1 MSRVVMNCVVQK
13 QGNATDTHDLD
24 ANVNE
29 DTGLLSWLETPL
41 ATGTNLLDKLESP
54 PVTALI
60 DPFRVAAC
68 ELSNMTTAKIHLK
81 SHTSNCILC
90 FIIIDNIQTD
100 GPIMNFVVPSCP
112 MQFGLVSWNETV
124 CVLPTT
130 NLAKFVLLKAGCVV
144 VVSHLVAGS
153 CAWNTQSPC
162 CLVLSARQW
171 LQPACLGI
179 QPPEFV
185 LLLWVQHRLIARHL
199 EGCGWEVSMHC
210 ETDQQD
216 QSVLSNFVWKQ
227 TQWPCFSPRVLNIWA
242 EAVCLKLQTLQSE
255 LSWAPGHIPATLPL
269 VASHN
274 EMETSLTQC

>member
-13 QGNATDTHDLD
+13 QGNATNTHDLD

-29 DTGLLSWLETPL
+29 GIGLLSWLETPL
-41 ATGTNLLDKLESP
+41 ATGTNSLAKLESP

-68 ELSNMTTAKIHLK
+68 ELSNMTIAKIHLK

-162 CLVLSARQW
+162 CLVLSVRRW

-185 LLLWVQHRLIARHL
+185 LLLWVQHRLITRTFGGVWTRGFNSLWDWSAR
-199 EGCGWEVSMHC
+199 
-210 ETDQQD
+210 
-216 QSVLSNFVWKQ
+216 SVCS
-227 TQWPCFSPRVLNIWA
+227 I
-242 EAVCLKLQTLQSE
+242 
-255 LSWAPGHIPATLPL
+255 
-269 VASHN
+269 
-274 EMETSLTQC
+274 